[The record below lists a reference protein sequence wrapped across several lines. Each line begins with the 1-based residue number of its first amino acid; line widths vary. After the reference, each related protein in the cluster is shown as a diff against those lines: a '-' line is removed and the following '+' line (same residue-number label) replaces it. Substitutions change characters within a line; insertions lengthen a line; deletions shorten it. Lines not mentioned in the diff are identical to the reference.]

1 MADVFVYF
9 VKFPEGIKEAVVP
22 CAEGHTIYI
31 DERLDDDMRRRVYEH
46 ALAHIRRGDCEGGDV
61 QRIEKEVAG

>member
-31 DERLDDDMRRRVYEH
+31 DERLDDDMRRRVYQH
-46 ALAHIRRGDCEGGDV
+46 ALEHIRRGDHAGGDV
-61 QRIEKEVAG
+61 QVIEREVAG